1 MTKVYTVWYS
11 PPGEDNTKG
20 NQVVSLKDYKALQEF
35 SVEIDIKWKM
45 QVLIVEQELKA
56 AQERIAELEQ
66 QLAEVVAL
74 HAKVSSQNIEL
85 TGKMEQ
91 LFASV
96 NRDLHNFPAIFLDWF
111 DDKGRSK

>member
-1 MTKVYTVWYS
+1 M
-11 PPGEDNTKG
+11 
-20 NQVVSLKDYKALQEF
+20 KDSDFDKLTD
-35 SVEIDIKWKM
+35 SVRQAGYMK
-45 QVLIVEQELKA
+45 
-56 AQERIAELEQ
+56 RIADLEQ